1 MEDVMKIV
9 KSVQNLVYWYKEIL
23 KQLKMKRKKYKDW
36 FLSTLISL
44 LGASFLRN
52 LLAGKYVKPERRGS
66 GVIRACHG
74 TVTTSQDF

>member
-1 MEDVMKIV
+1 
-9 KSVQNLVYWYKEIL
+9 
-23 KQLKMKRKKYKDW
+23 MKRKKHKGG

-66 GVIRACHG
+66 EVIRACHG
-74 TVTTSQDF
+74 TVTASQDF